1 MYTTRINQNGMI
13 LLNKDA
19 RKALGLKLGDMVFIN
34 FDKNSARIA
43 RRMSD
48 EEFFAKMDA
57 NNSEKTKAAIK
68 KNAGKTISEM
78 RNEWA
83 KSMAG
88 QKCLEKK
95 YGSF

>member
-1 MYTTRINQNGMI
+1 MYTTTINQNGMI

-19 RKALGLKLGDMVFIN
+19 RKALGLKLGDRVMIN
-34 FDKNSARIA
+34 FNEKGAKVERM
-43 RRMSD
+43 MSD

-68 KNAGKTISEM
+68 KNAGKTVSEM
-78 RNEWA
+78 RDEWV

-88 QKCLEKK
+88 QKYMEEK
-95 YGSF
+95 YGSI

>member
-1 MYTTRINQNGMI
+1 MYTTTINQNGMI

-19 RKALGLKLGDMVFIN
+19 RKALGLKLGDKVFIN
-34 FDKNSARIA
+34 FDKNSAKIA

-57 NNSEKTKAAIK
+57 NNSERTKAAIK
-68 KNAGKTISEM
+68 RNAGKTVSEM
-78 RNEWA
+78 RDEWA
-83 KSMAG
+83 KSAAG
-88 QKCLEKK
+88 KKYLEEK